1 MAGIVWS
8 DEIEYITGLY
18 EEGLKKFRG
27 DGDKELYLQLY
38 VRYLKYLIATSTPKE
53 RIEAEFKV

>member
-1 MAGIVWS
+1 MWS

-27 DGDKELYLQLY
+27 DCDKELYLQLY
-38 VRYLKYLIATSTPKE
+38 VRYLKYLIATSAPKE

>member
-1 MAGIVWS
+1 MWG
-8 DEIEYITGLY
+8 DEIGYITGLY

-38 VRYLKYLIATSTPKE
+38 VRYLKYLIATSAPKE

>member
-1 MAGIVWS
+1 MTGIVWS

-38 VRYLKYLIATSTPKE
+38 VRYLKYLIATSASKE